1 MILDSLF
8 ILLNLVHAQQWA
20 SEDNIIIIIYDTD
33 SYIRLFNSLSAH
45 QYLSRAGAHSAAA
58 HLRLLESKH
67 VLQFFVCKR
76 SPESQGDNLF
86 ITHLFEGQC

>member
-1 MILDSLF
+1 MHNNGHQRITSSSLF
-8 ILLNLVHAQQWA
+8 MTRILIFDFL
-20 SEDNIIIIIYDTD
+20 IP
-33 SYIRLFNSLSAH
+33 LSAH